1 MKKDYN
7 QASNLLTNNN
17 LFYIG
22 KLGKPHSL
30 KGFQYI
36 NIEIFFRSQN
46 LNNIELRVGNENL
59 IVDKFKSHLKDRN
72 LIKFLNFDS
81 IESIQGLRDAE
92 VYLSQKFINK
102 FIDENNLPWPGFFK
116 GSEITPDGK
125 VFSSFQYLNKM
136 IFCNVKGIDDFP
148 IPYNG
153 NFFKFKNGNLELIN
167 EDLTTQ
173 PFKN

>member
-72 LIKFLNFDS
+72 LIKFVNFDS
-81 IESIQGLRDAE
+81 IESIQGLRDAD
-92 VYLSQKFINK
+92 VYLSKKFIDK

-167 EDLTTQ
+167 EDLTAQ

>member
-72 LIKFLNFDS
+72 LIKFVNFDS
-81 IESIQGLRDAE
+81 IESIQGLRDAD
-92 VYLSQKFINK
+92 VYLSKKFIDK

-153 NFFKFKNGNLELIN
+153 NFFKFKNGNLELID

>member
-59 IVDKFKSHLKDRN
+59 IVDIFKSHLKDRN
-72 LIKFLNFDS
+72 LIKFVNFDS
-81 IESIQGLRDAE
+81 IESIQGLRDAD
-92 VYLSQKFINK
+92 VYLSKKLINK

-167 EDLTTQ
+167 EDLTT
-173 PFKN
+173 

>member
-59 IVDKFKSHLKDRN
+59 IVDIFKSHLKDRN
-72 LIKFLNFDS
+72 LIKFVNFDS
-81 IESIQGLRDAE
+81 IESIQGLRDAD
-92 VYLSQKFINK
+92 VYLSKKFINK

>member
-72 LIKFLNFDS
+72 LIKFVNFDS
-81 IESIQGLRDAE
+81 IESIQGLRDAD

-116 GSEITPDGK
+116 GSELTPDGK

-153 NFFKFKNGNLELIN
+153 NFFKFKNGNLELID